1 MKIKV
6 IFTGGTIGSQVKV
19 DGYIAPKEKAPYEL
33 VEFYQKAN
41 SGNIEFETTEPYCI
55 LSENLTAKELNQ
67 LISCVKDTVVKD
79 NIDGIIITHG
89 TDTLQYSAAILSYV
103 LGCANISVLLVS
115 SDFPLGDNRA
125 NGHINFAYAV
135 KFIEQRCGKGVF
147 VSYCNKGGK
156 PIIHRGAKLLQHKA
170 FSADVESIK
179 NEWYGSFEKDIF
191 TCKEEEKLK
200 NIDKGNILER
210 GMFWME
216 EIVQLSSNPMEIMR
230 IVPYVGMVYPAI
242 GKSVK
247 VILHESYHSGTI
259 GISDALRRFAKTAK
273 ERNIPIYITGLTKED
288 NDYETVAEYKK
299 MGIIPLLD
307 TAPIAQYCKL
317 WLALSNE
324 KDFRQAMEQ
333 KYLGE

>member
-6 IFTGGTIGSQVKV
+6 IFTGGTIGSQVKE
-19 DGYIAPKEKAPYEL
+19 DGYIAPKGKAPYEL
-33 VEFYQKAN
+33 IEFYQKEN
-41 SGNIEFETTEPYCI
+41 PDNIEFETIEPYCI

-67 LISCVKDTVVKD
+67 LISCVKNVLMKD
-79 NIDGIIITHG
+79 YIDGIIITHG

-103 LGCANISVLLVS
+103 LGSANVPILLVS
-115 SDFPLGDNRA
+115 SDFSLEDNRA
-125 NGHINFAYAV
+125 NGYINFANAV
-135 KFIEQRCGKGVF
+135 KFIEQRHGKGVF

-156 PIIHRGAKLLQHKA
+156 PMIHRGAKLLQHKT

-179 NEWYGSFEKDIF
+179 NEWYGRFEKDTFI
-191 TCKEEEKLK
+191 CREEAVLK
-200 NIDKGNILER
+200 NIDKKS
-210 GMFWME
+210 MFQME
-216 EIVQLSSNPMEIMR
+216 EKVHLNSNSMEILR
-230 IVPYVGMVYPAI
+230 IVPYVGMEYPAI
-242 GKSVK
+242 GGTVK

-259 GISDALRRFAKTAK
+259 AISDALKRFAKMAK
-273 ERNIPIYITGLTKED
+273 KREIPFYITGLTQED

-317 WLALSNE
+317 WLALSNG
-324 KDFRQAMEQ
+324 KNIKQVMEQ